1 MRQRV
6 RLSAAIGVV
15 SLIALLTLIGVDRQL
30 RRQPQVPGRDA
41 QCGKCSAQE
50 TKQDGLDLVEV
61 RDSDPDLEQAAP
73 CARWAANLPHGYETI
88 AERRARRLRMRFGL
102 FQSGLAASGNEAYRE
117 GLRRIMLPRLL
128 LRLEKVLQ
136 ANRPEPRTCTNR

>member
-1 MRQRV
+1 M
-6 RLSAAIGVV
+6 LNAANA
-15 SLIALLTLIGVDRQL
+15 SQ
-30 RRQPQVPGRDA
+30 
-41 QCGKCSAQE
+41 QE

-61 RDSDPDLEQAAP
+61 RDSDPDLEQAVPVLDGLRA
-73 CARWAANLPHGYETI
+73 LPHGYEESRTKGTP
-88 AERRARRLRMRFGL
+88 LRMRFGL

-136 ANRPEPRTCTNR
+136 ANRQEPANLYE